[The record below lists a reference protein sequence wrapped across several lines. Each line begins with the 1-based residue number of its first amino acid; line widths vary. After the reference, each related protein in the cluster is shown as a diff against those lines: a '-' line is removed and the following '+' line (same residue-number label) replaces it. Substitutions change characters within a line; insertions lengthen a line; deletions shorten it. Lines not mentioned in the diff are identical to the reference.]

1 MKDEINKE
9 NEINN
14 DIKFFNKENEI
25 IDKKLRDNLM
35 ENENDEEINKNKEVK
50 NGEEIKKAIHKKIRK
65 NSIFPK
71 RFSLIEKCLSLTEMP
86 SSKINND
93 EEIKNM
99 MKIIEKKYYERNEKE
114 NLEFL
119 KFLIKTNI
127 KDKLRSDLLQT
138 DMTVN
143 KLCEMIGQ
151 FISTQIFNKYNNIY
165 IVEEKS
171 EIIYIILRGNVGL
184 YKLDISYEEMTFEEY
199 LNYLN
204 DEKKKKDKKIEL

>member
-71 RFSLIEKCLSLTEMP
+71 RFSLIEKCSMHA
-86 SSKINND
+86 
-93 EEIKNM
+93 
-99 MKIIEKKYYERNEKE
+99 
-114 NLEFL
+114 
-119 KFLIKTNI
+119 
-127 KDKLRSDLLQT
+127 
-138 DMTVN
+138 
-143 KLCEMIGQ
+143 
-151 FISTQIFNKYNNIY
+151 
-165 IVEEKS
+165 
-171 EIIYIILRGNVGL
+171 
-184 YKLDISYEEMTFEEY
+184 
-199 LNYLN
+199 
-204 DEKKKKDKKIEL
+204 

>member
-86 SSKINND
+86 SSKIN
-93 EEIKNM
+93 K
-99 MKIIEKKYYERNEKE
+99 
-114 NLEFL
+114 
-119 KFLIKTNI
+119 
-127 KDKLRSDLLQT
+127 
-138 DMTVN
+138 
-143 KLCEMIGQ
+143 
-151 FISTQIFNKYNNIY
+151 
-165 IVEEKS
+165 
-171 EIIYIILRGNVGL
+171 
-184 YKLDISYEEMTFEEY
+184 
-199 LNYLN
+199 
-204 DEKKKKDKKIEL
+204 